1 MQLMLDTANLKEI
14 EQALK
19 YCQLAGVTTNPSIMK
34 KEGNVPFFEHLRAIK
49 ALIGED
55 ATLHVQVIGNDCDT
69 IVKEA
74 KRIHKELGDNTFVK
88 IPVSKEGLKAMQIL
102 RKEGI
107 GVTATSV
114 YTTFQGIM
122 AVLAGARY
130 MACYYNRMLD
140 VNIDA
145 QQVIGEIQHFIDESG
160 SDCQIIAA
168 SFKNIQEI
176 TSSFAYGASFCT
188 VPYDVFM
195 KGLSMPC
202 IDKAVEDFRK
212 DWNAVHGENV
222 TIADL

>member
-1 MQLMLDTANLKEI
+1 MDLMLDTANLDEI
-14 EQALK
+14 KQALQ
-19 YCQLAGVTTNPSIMK
+19 YCHLAGVTTNPSIMS
-34 KEGNVPFFEHLRAIK
+34 KEGKTPFFEHMRAIK
-49 ALIGED
+49 ALIGDD
-55 ATLHVQVIGNDCDT
+55 ATLHVQVIGDDCDT

-74 KRIHKELGDNTFVK
+74 RRIHQELGENTFVK

-102 RKEGI
+102 KDEGI

-145 QQVIGEIQHFIDESG
+145 QQVMGEIQHFIDERG
-160 SDCQIIAA
+160 SDCQIVAA

-188 VPYDVFM
+188 VPYDILM

-202 IDKAVEDFRK
+202 IDKAVADFKK
-212 DWNAVHGENV
+212 DWSSVYGENV